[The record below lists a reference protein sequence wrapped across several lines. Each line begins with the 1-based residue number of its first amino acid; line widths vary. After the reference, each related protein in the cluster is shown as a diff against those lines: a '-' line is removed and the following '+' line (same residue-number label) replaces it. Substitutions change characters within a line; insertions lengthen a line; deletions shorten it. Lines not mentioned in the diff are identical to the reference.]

1 MRSTACR
8 RVAECMRRAAT
19 APRPLAPD
27 RAPTHRALSIRAIAT
42 TTDAAEPSNTPTTSP
57 GPAPAKN
64 GRLPAFDYTALVAS
78 VCEVRALATP
88 TKVEI
93 AAQADAYTLVLG
105 LRGID
110 GNVALHVSWHP
121 DAARVCLGPPAP
133 RIHKTEQLSF
143 GEQCNAL
150 LRNLVLTRASMPEPW
165 ERIASFSFADRPGDA
180 AKFTLHCEV
189 MGRNSNAV
197 LVDES
202 SGKMV
207 ACAYQVGAAQ
217 TSVRPMSPGFEYHP
231 PPPAPG
237 IPPESTPTESEWR
250 DVVTKATQLAA
261 DAQAERNKGGKGG
274 KGGTKRTPGVEK
286 GMVRAFRGVSPAL
299 ASTLLSGAGP
309 ETSTLGP
316 DPPASALD
324 DDAWCALHAEWRRW
338 VDAATRAVNAVGSDD
353 DGDVAPV
360 LDRSGWCENR
370 GQLLLH
376 EPTDPSAAGH
386 APLSAASRAADPAG
400 AGGPIG
406 ALFARVYGGAGDADV
421 FRREKDRLLQAIGAA
436 VKKNG
441 QKVRS
446 FRKQIADAAAH
457 EDVKVRADEIMAYQH
472 GYQQGADTLVVYD
485 FETGEA
491 RDVPIDPL
499 KGGPVAAAEA
509 LYKKARKQRRT
520 ATAVEP
526 LLEAASREAEYLE
539 QVEFSI
545 RELTGTDGEDDVAA
559 LEQINAELVDA
570 RLVKPTGKGA
580 AAEIKR
586 QERGSGKGKKKA
598 APQKAKKK
606 GRDDPMLNIR
616 KYAAPSGK
624 EVLVGRNS
632 RGNEAVSLSIGKDQD
647 VWFHVRGAPGAHV
660 ILQQQPGQEASDED
674 LQYAADLAAFHSKL
688 RTGGKVD
695 VSFTSPKFVRKPSGG
710 RLGMVTIDK
719 EKVML
724 GMPDA
729 SEAAEEEAKDR
740 AAGKKTASSW

>member
-1 MRSTACR
+1 
-8 RVAECMRRAAT
+8 
-19 APRPLAPD
+19 
-27 RAPTHRALSIRAIAT
+27 
-42 TTDAAEPSNTPTTSP
+42 
-57 GPAPAKN
+57 
-64 GRLPAFDYTALVAS
+64 
-78 VCEVRALATP
+78 
-88 TKVEI
+88 
-93 AAQADAYTLVLG
+93 
-105 LRGID
+105 
-110 GNVALHVSWHP
+110 
-121 DAARVCLGPPAP
+121 
-133 RIHKTEQLSF
+133 
-143 GEQCNAL
+143 
-150 LRNLVLTRASMPEPW
+150 
-165 ERIASFSFADRPGDA
+165 
-180 AKFTLHCEV
+180 
-189 MGRNSNAV
+189 
-197 LVDES
+197 
-202 SGKMV
+202 
-207 ACAYQVGAAQ
+207 
-217 TSVRPMSPGFEYHP
+217 MSPGFEYNP

-261 DAQAERNKGGKGG
+261 DAQAERNKGG

-324 DDAWCALHAEWRRW
+324 DDAWRALHAEWRRW

-353 DGDVAPV
+353 DDDVAPV

-376 EPTDPSAAGH
+376 EPNDPSAAGH

-586 QERGSGKGKKKA
+586 QERGSGKGGKKKA

-660 ILQQQPGQEASDED
+660 ILRQQPGQEASDED

>member
-42 TTDAAEPSNTPTTSP
+42 TTEAAEPSNTPTTSP

-324 DDAWCALHAEWRRW
+324 DDAWRALHAEWRRW

-353 DGDVAPV
+353 DDDVAPV

-421 FRREKDRLLQAIGAA
+421 FRREKDRLLQAISAA
-436 VKKNG
+436 VKKARTPSQCMILRLAKPGMYQSTRSREDRWPPPRRCTKRRGNSDAPRRRWNPCSRRRR
-441 QKVRS
+441 VRRSTSSRLS
-446 FRKQIADAAAH
+446 FR
-457 EDVKVRADEIMAYQH
+457 
-472 GYQQGADTLVVYD
+472 
-485 FETGEA
+485 F
-491 RDVPIDPL
+491 
-499 KGGPVAAAEA
+499 
-509 LYKKARKQRRT
+509 
-520 ATAVEP
+520 
-526 LLEAASREAEYLE
+526 
-539 QVEFSI
+539 
-545 RELTGTDGEDDVAA
+545 
-559 LEQINAELVDA
+559 
-570 RLVKPTGKGA
+570 
-580 AAEIKR
+580 
-586 QERGSGKGKKKA
+586 
-598 APQKAKKK
+598 
-606 GRDDPMLNIR
+606 
-616 KYAAPSGK
+616 
-624 EVLVGRNS
+624 
-632 RGNEAVSLSIGKDQD
+632 GN
-647 VWFHVRGAPGAHV
+647 
-660 ILQQQPGQEASDED
+660 
-674 LQYAADLAAFHSKL
+674 
-688 RTGGKVD
+688 
-695 VSFTSPKFVRKPSGG
+695 
-710 RLGMVTIDK
+710 
-719 EKVML
+719 
-724 GMPDA
+724 
-729 SEAAEEEAKDR
+729 
-740 AAGKKTASSW
+740 

>member
-1 MRSTACR
+1 
-8 RVAECMRRAAT
+8 
-19 APRPLAPD
+19 
-27 RAPTHRALSIRAIAT
+27 
-42 TTDAAEPSNTPTTSP
+42 
-57 GPAPAKN
+57 
-64 GRLPAFDYTALVAS
+64 
-78 VCEVRALATP
+78 
-88 TKVEI
+88 
-93 AAQADAYTLVLG
+93 
-105 LRGID
+105 
-110 GNVALHVSWHP
+110 
-121 DAARVCLGPPAP
+121 
-133 RIHKTEQLSF
+133 
-143 GEQCNAL
+143 
-150 LRNLVLTRASMPEPW
+150 
-165 ERIASFSFADRPGDA
+165 
-180 AKFTLHCEV
+180 
-189 MGRNSNAV
+189 
-197 LVDES
+197 
-202 SGKMV
+202 
-207 ACAYQVGAAQ
+207 
-217 TSVRPMSPGFEYHP
+217 
-231 PPPAPG
+231 
-237 IPPESTPTESEWR
+237 
-250 DVVTKATQLAA
+250 
-261 DAQAERNKGGKGG
+261 
-274 KGGTKRTPGVEK
+274 
-286 GMVRAFRGVSPAL
+286 
-299 ASTLLSGAGP
+299 
-309 ETSTLGP
+309 
-316 DPPASALD
+316 
-324 DDAWCALHAEWRRW
+324 
-338 VDAATRAVNAVGSDD
+338 VNAVGSDD

-360 LDRSGWCENR
+360 LDRSGWCDDR

-376 EPTDPSAAGH
+376 EPNDPSAAGH
-386 APLSAASRAADPAG
+386 APLSAASKAADPAG

-586 QERGSGKGKKKA
+586 QERGSGKGGKKKA

-660 ILQQQPGQEASDED
+660 ILRQQPGQEASDED

>member
-1 MRSTACR
+1 
-8 RVAECMRRAAT
+8 
-19 APRPLAPD
+19 
-27 RAPTHRALSIRAIAT
+27 
-42 TTDAAEPSNTPTTSP
+42 
-57 GPAPAKN
+57 
-64 GRLPAFDYTALVAS
+64 
-78 VCEVRALATP
+78 
-88 TKVEI
+88 
-93 AAQADAYTLVLG
+93 
-105 LRGID
+105 
-110 GNVALHVSWHP
+110 
-121 DAARVCLGPPAP
+121 
-133 RIHKTEQLSF
+133 
-143 GEQCNAL
+143 
-150 LRNLVLTRASMPEPW
+150 
-165 ERIASFSFADRPGDA
+165 
-180 AKFTLHCEV
+180 
-189 MGRNSNAV
+189 
-197 LVDES
+197 
-202 SGKMV
+202 
-207 ACAYQVGAAQ
+207 
-217 TSVRPMSPGFEYHP
+217 
-231 PPPAPG
+231 
-237 IPPESTPTESEWR
+237 
-250 DVVTKATQLAA
+250 
-261 DAQAERNKGGKGG
+261 
-274 KGGTKRTPGVEK
+274 
-286 GMVRAFRGVSPAL
+286 
-299 ASTLLSGAGP
+299 
-309 ETSTLGP
+309 
-316 DPPASALD
+316 
-324 DDAWCALHAEWRRW
+324 
-338 VDAATRAVNAVGSDD
+338 
-353 DGDVAPV
+353 
-360 LDRSGWCENR
+360 
-370 GQLLLH
+370 
-376 EPTDPSAAGH
+376 
-386 APLSAASRAADPAG
+386 
-400 AGGPIG
+400 
-406 ALFARVYGGAGDADV
+406 
-421 FRREKDRLLQAIGAA
+421 

-586 QERGSGKGKKKA
+586 QERGSGKGGKKKA

-660 ILQQQPGQEASDED
+660 ILRQQPGQEASDED

>member
-1 MRSTACR
+1 
-8 RVAECMRRAAT
+8 
-19 APRPLAPD
+19 
-27 RAPTHRALSIRAIAT
+27 
-42 TTDAAEPSNTPTTSP
+42 
-57 GPAPAKN
+57 
-64 GRLPAFDYTALVAS
+64 
-78 VCEVRALATP
+78 
-88 TKVEI
+88 
-93 AAQADAYTLVLG
+93 
-105 LRGID
+105 
-110 GNVALHVSWHP
+110 
-121 DAARVCLGPPAP
+121 
-133 RIHKTEQLSF
+133 
-143 GEQCNAL
+143 
-150 LRNLVLTRASMPEPW
+150 
-165 ERIASFSFADRPGDA
+165 
-180 AKFTLHCEV
+180 
-189 MGRNSNAV
+189 
-197 LVDES
+197 
-202 SGKMV
+202 
-207 ACAYQVGAAQ
+207 
-217 TSVRPMSPGFEYHP
+217 
-231 PPPAPG
+231 
-237 IPPESTPTESEWR
+237 
-250 DVVTKATQLAA
+250 
-261 DAQAERNKGGKGG
+261 
-274 KGGTKRTPGVEK
+274 
-286 GMVRAFRGVSPAL
+286 
-299 ASTLLSGAGP
+299 
-309 ETSTLGP
+309 
-316 DPPASALD
+316 
-324 DDAWCALHAEWRRW
+324 

-376 EPTDPSAAGH
+376 EPNDPSAAGH

-472 GYQQGADTLVVYD
+472 GYQQGADTLTVYD

-660 ILQQQPGQEASDED
+660 ILRQQPGQEASDED